1 MGEVVVMMKYED
13 PNREPD
19 EIFKN
24 YRIIQDRN
32 KYGIET
38 LNGTHVIDCVFDSIL
53 FHKEEEIVEFKL
65 EGKVA
70 LWRVVDLP
78 NL

>member
-1 MGEVVVMMKYED
+1 MMKKYVD
-13 PNREPD
+13 PNREPN

-24 YRIIQDRN
+24 YRIIQDCN

-38 LNGTHVIDCVFDSIL
+38 LNGTHVIDCVFDSIY
-53 FHKEEEIVEFKL
+53 FHKKEEIVEFKL